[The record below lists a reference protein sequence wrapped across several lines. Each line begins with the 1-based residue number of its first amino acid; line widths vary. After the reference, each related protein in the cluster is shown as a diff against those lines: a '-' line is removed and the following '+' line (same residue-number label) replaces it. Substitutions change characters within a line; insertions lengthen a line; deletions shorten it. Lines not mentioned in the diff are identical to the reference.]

1 MSCRQFSVALAIYEK
16 DDPTCFCDAM
26 DSILHQTAEPSEIVI
41 VVDGPIPP
49 VLNEALAS
57 YEGLPAVRA
66 IRLPENRGHGEA
78 RRVGLAACT
87 NDLVA
92 LMDADDISAPDRFEK
107 QLAFMEAHPEVSIV
121 GGQIAEFIGTPNN
134 TVGLREVY
142 LTDEEIKK
150 DLKSRCPLNQ
160 VTVLFRRADVEK
172 AGGYLDFFCEEDYY
186 LWVRMHL
193 RGMRFANL
201 PDILVHVRVGEDMY
215 RRRGGLRYF
224 RSEAR
229 LQKIMHREG
238 IISFPRYMVNVA
250 KRLVVQVLL
259 PNSLRSFVFKH
270 FARKSVPVK
279 KED

>member
-49 VLNEALAS
+49 VLNEALSS
-57 YEGLPAVRA
+57 YE
-66 IRLPENRGHGEA
+66 
-78 RRVGLAACT
+78 GLAACT

-92 LMDADDISAPDRFEK
+92 LMDADDISTPDRFEK

-134 TVGLREVY
+134 TLGLREVY

-201 PDILVHVRVGEDMY
+201 PDVLVHVRVGEDMY

-224 RSEAR
+224 KSEAR
-229 LQKIMHREG
+229 LQSIMYREG
-238 IISFPRYMVNVA
+238 IISFSRYMVNVA